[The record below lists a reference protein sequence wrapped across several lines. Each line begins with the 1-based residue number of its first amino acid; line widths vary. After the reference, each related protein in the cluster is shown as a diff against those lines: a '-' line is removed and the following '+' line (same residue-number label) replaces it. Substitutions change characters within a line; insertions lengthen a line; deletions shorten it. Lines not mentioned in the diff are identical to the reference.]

1 MVKKKKEQPG
11 FEEALKKLEAIV
23 EKLEDPDVSL
33 EESIEL
39 YEEGVELSRYC
50 SESLEEAV
58 LRIEKINE
66 KSESESGTDQ

>member
-1 MVKKKKEQPG
+1 MVKKKEEQPG

>member
-1 MVKKKKEQPG
+1 MVEKKNEQPG

-66 KSESESGTDQ
+66 KSESESGTDK